1 MARRSLCARCL
12 EQSLPPPFIR
22 STDAQ
27 MPGVKANTQAKGK
40 EKEKVGGGGAAG
52 IKARLGGGETRD
64 CAMCVG
70 KPTCSIIA
78 AAGATRRRAPPAG
91 GSPRPPG
98 PPCARGLIPTRTLRC
113 VRAWRSTRV
122 HPSPPPGVLAA
133 ARSNLTSARRRHS
146 SKRLVA
152 RARCQL
158 HLPRAPV

>member
-1 MARRSLCARCL
+1 
-12 EQSLPPPFIR
+12 
-22 STDAQ
+22 

-70 KPTCSIIA
+70 TN
-78 AAGATRRRAPPAG
+78 PPARNRRG
-91 GSPRPPG
+91 GGDATASTARWRLTSPPR
-98 PPCARGLIPTRTLRC
+98 RY
-113 VRAWRSTRV
+113 VRAWRST
-122 HPSPPPGVLAA
+122 HACTPHHQLTA
-133 ARSNLTSARRRHS
+133 ARSSLTSARRRHS

-158 HLPRAPV
+158 HLPRAPA